1 MSTDRSEERKLLQ
14 DVAVIGQ
21 EELNDCA
28 ANLEG
33 LFLEQLEEI
42 SRSDLVINAVMDVR
56 RCLALT
62 RLSIRKLADARL
74 DEPGRPY
81 P

>member
-62 RLSIRKLADARL
+62 RLAIRKLADARL
-74 DEPGRPY
+74 NEPGRPY